1 MNDQFSNLTKDHTG
15 AWVALFGSIIGA
27 AGLIIAA
34 IIGVDAKHDRE
45 AADLTRAVSAL
56 AARDIEIQKLQAEIQ
71 KLTSNPSTNPD
82 GTEAPI
88 GLTPTTLPVKE
99 EEEGISFEL
108 QSCRS
113 SGTEI
118 TCDFLVTDLKGDH
131 NVTFCSPCMGG
142 RSRIVDVSGNEYIGQ
157 TAIPGQRSGL
167 EPVARLTKGIP
178 LKASITFGRVG
189 PAPGIKLL
197 EVWFR
202 IRHFFR
208 AHDYKIQFHDIQLSG
223 A

>member
-15 AWVALFGSIIGA
+15 AWVALFSSIIGA

-45 AADLTRAVSAL
+45 AADLTKARSAL
-56 AARDIEIQKLQAEIQ
+56 AAKDVEIQSLQTEIQKLKPNQPTNSGDIGAPRE
-71 KLTSNPSTNPD
+71 LT
-82 GTEAPI
+82 
-88 GLTPTTLPVKE
+88 LTTLPVKK

-108 QSCRS
+108 QGCRS

-118 TCDFLVTDLKGDH
+118 TCDFLVTDIKNDH
-131 NVTFCSPCMGG
+131 KVTLCSPCTGS

-157 TAIPGQRSGL
+157 TAILGQSSGL
-167 EPVARLTKGIP
+167 EPAAKLTKGIP

-189 PAPGIKLL
+189 PAFGIKLL
-197 EVWFR
+197 EVWFS

-208 AHDYKIQFHDIQLSG
+208 VRDYKVQFHDIQLSG